1 MAEKKQIVFAA
12 SVVLIGIAGIYSFT
26 SDLVRSFKNNKPS
39 IIDKSEIEEQKE
51 MFGMAKEEIKKTKLP
66 DFDKIKD
73 ESAFEKILTNSDTM
87 GKVVNVFDGA
97 TISVDIDDIE
107 DDDIKGTKIR
117 LIGVDVPNTL
127 LIADENGE
135 EKEVSVE
142 SLVKEK
148 VKVGDAVYIEYDE
161 ETEDKNGNTLAYLY
175 LSDGTMLEEWL
186 ISNGYAYAVEE
197 PPNVKYTDRFLEL
210 SN

>member
-39 IIDKSEIEEQKE
+39 IIDKSEIEEHKE

-73 ESAFEKILTNSDTM
+73 ESAFENILTNSDTM

>member
-73 ESAFEKILTNSDTM
+73 ESAFENILTNSDTM

-107 DDDIKGTKIR
+107 DDDIEGTKIR

-197 PPNVKYTDRFLEL
+197 PPNIKYTDRFLEL

>member
-1 MAEKKQIVFAA
+1 MAEKKQIVFAV

-73 ESAFEKILTNSDTM
+73 ENAFENILTNSDTM

>member
-73 ESAFEKILTNSDTM
+73 ESAFENILTNSDTM

-117 LIGVDVPNTL
+117 LIGVDVQNTL

-197 PPNVKYTDRFLEL
+197 PPNIKYTDRFLEL

>member
-73 ESAFEKILTNSDTM
+73 ESAFENILTNSDTM

>member
-1 MAEKKQIVFAA
+1 MAEKKQIVFAV

>member
-73 ESAFEKILTNSDTM
+73 ESAFENILTNSDTM

-127 LIADENGE
+127 LIADENGD

>member
-73 ESAFEKILTNSDTM
+73 ESAFENILTNSDTM

-197 PPNVKYTDRFLEL
+197 PPNIKYTDRFLEL